1 MNNFF
6 ISLIRTWVPVGVGAF
21 ITWLA
26 ANYDVVVPADAS
38 SSLVIGVM
46 GLVTAVYYMLA
57 RLVEKRWPGL
67 GKILVGLG
75 LGQAPRYPGASAPAP
90 VQPAATR
97 YPLR

>member
-1 MNNFF
+1 MTSFF

-26 ANYDVVVPADAS
+26 TNYDIVVPADAS
-38 SSLVIGVM
+38 SSLVVGVAA
-46 GLVTAVYYMLA
+46 LVIAAYYAVA
-57 RLVEKRWPGL
+57 RLVEKRFPGL

-75 LGQAPRYPGASAPAP
+75 VGQAPRYPDAPAPAP
-90 VQPAATR
+90 VAERRT